1 MDTALRFGGRNA
13 LHAVTAGFKLE
24 TTVYAVAADLGDNLF
39 VATVF
44 AFVGAHDLHA
54 PATRLGVAAVH
65 AEQIPGKQC
74 RFVTAGPGADFHER
88 VAFVVRIFWQQKH
101 LKLLLHL
108 LRTRFR
114 ILQLFL
120 RHLAHFR
127 IVEHHLRGFDI
138 FLNLSPVGKAFR
150 NIT

>member
-1 MDTALRFGGRNA
+1 MNTPLRFRSRHA
-13 LHAVTAGFKLE
+13 LHAMTARFKLQ
-24 TTVYAVAADLGDNLF
+24 TTIHAVAADLGDNLF
-39 VATVF
+39 IATMLAV
-44 AFVGAHDLHA
+44 VSAHDFHA
-54 PATRLGVAAVH
+54 PATRFSVAAVH
-65 AEQIPGKQC
+65 AEQIPGKQR
-74 RFVTAGPGADFHER
+74 RFVTAGTGAHFHKR
-88 VAFVVRIFWQQKH
+88 VTLVVRIFRQQKH

-108 LRTRFR
+108 FRTRFR